1 MSNRRIAAAVLM
13 ATGAWLAWRNRPGAD
28 LRGKVALVTGG
39 SRGLGFLLAEE
50 LLRQGCRVAICGR
63 DGDTLE
69 RARTELLRR
78 AGEREDQPGA
88 GPADVLAIP
97 CDVADPAA
105 TEAMVA
111 RVVARFGSLDVLVN
125 NAGVIQV
132 APLETLRQEDFEKAM
147 AIIYGG
153 TVNTTLA
160 ALPHLRLA
168 RGRIANITSIG
179 GKVAV
184 PHLLPYDAAKFA
196 TVGFSEGLRSELA
209 GSGVSVTT
217 VVPGLMRTGSPV
229 HVPYGG
235 KAPAEYLWFAAGDLT
250 PLTAMNA
257 TRAARAIIAAT
268 RRGRAEIVLTWQ
280 AKLLRAV
287 HDLAPGTT
295 SRLLGVVNRLLPQ
308 APGWARQE
316 AVGGETG
323 PRRRWVRGRE
333 MDGTLPGPLE
343 SALERTGA
351 RSNE

>member
-1 MSNRRIAAAVLM
+1 MTDRRIAAAGLI
-13 ATGAWLAWRNRPGAD
+13 ATGAWLAWRSRPGVD
-28 LRGKVALVTGG
+28 LTDKVALVTGG

-63 DGDTLE
+63 DAETLE
-69 RARTELLRR
+69 RARVELRR
-78 AGEREDQPGA
+78 RTGTGSQ
-88 GPADVLAIP
+88 VLTVP
-97 CDVADPAA
+97 CDVADPEAA
-105 TEAMVA
+105 EALVA
-111 RVVARFGSLDVLVN
+111 EVVATFGALDVLVN

-132 APLETLRQEDFEKAM
+132 APLESLRREDFEKAM

-168 RGRIANITSIG
+168 HGRIANITSIG

-209 GSGVSVTT
+209 GSGVRVTT

-235 KAPAEYLWFAAGDLT
+235 NAPAEYLWFAAGDLT

-280 AKLLRAV
+280 AKLLRIGHA
-287 HDLAPGTT
+287 LAPGTT
-295 SRLLGVVNRLLPQ
+295 TRVLGLVNRMLPD
-308 APGWARQE
+308 AEGRARQE
-316 AVGGETG
+316 ALGVSTD
-323 PRRRWVRGRE
+323 RSRRWVRGRE
-333 MDGTLPGPLE
+333 MDGALPGPLE
-343 SALERTGA
+343 SALKRTGA